1 MSVGRIATRVVAT
14 ASPSESVLDVA
25 RRMAESNVGCV
36 VVVDG
41 NQEAVGIVTDRDIVT
56 RAVAKELDAPET
68 PISVIMSRDVHSVDE
83 FTPIEQ
89 ALATM
94 SGAGTRRLVVTGP
107 EAKLV
112 GILSVDDVMQL
123 LAEETDSIG
132 KLLKKEE
139 PTMAATG

>member
-25 RRMAESNVGCV
+25 LRMAESNVGCV
-36 VVVDG
+36 VVGGRRESGGGRNRHGSGHCDPHRG
-41 NQEAVGIVTDRDIVT
+41 QGARSPRD
-56 RAVAKELDAPET
+56 
-68 PISVIMSRDVHSVDE
+68 PIWVIMSRDVH
-83 FTPIEQ
+83 
-89 ALATM
+89 
-94 SGAGTRRLVVTGP
+94 
-107 EAKLV
+107 
-112 GILSVDDVMQL
+112 SVDDVMQL